1 MKSCLFLNFDMSM
14 HFKFV
19 FTVIQPA
26 NFSYIHCDIL
36 NIAKGWY
43 YKVWKEIILFHLGW
57 MDIDY
62 VIRKD
67 KPLAVANTSTLE
79 DITLYEWWERSNHLN
94 MMFIKSTRISTG
106 IRVSVDQ
113 YEKIHDLLKA
123 IDD

>member
-1 MKSCLFLNFDMSM
+1 
-14 HFKFV
+14 
-19 FTVIQPA
+19 
-26 NFSYIHCDIL
+26 
-36 NIAKGWY
+36 
-43 YKVWKEIILFHLGW
+43 

-67 KPLAVANTSTLE
+67 KPLPVANTSTLE
-79 DITLYEWWERSNHLN
+79 DITLYERWERSNHLN
-94 MMFIKSTRISTG
+94 MMLIKTRISTG

>member
-1 MKSCLFLNFDMSM
+1 
-14 HFKFV
+14 
-19 FTVIQPA
+19 
-26 NFSYIHCDIL
+26 
-36 NIAKGWY
+36 
-43 YKVWKEIILFHLGW
+43 

-62 VIRKD
+62 AIRKD

-79 DITLYEWWERSNHLN
+79 DITLYERWERSNHLN
-94 MMFIKSTRISTG
+94 MMLIKTRISTG

>member
-1 MKSCLFLNFDMSM
+1 
-14 HFKFV
+14 
-19 FTVIQPA
+19 
-26 NFSYIHCDIL
+26 
-36 NIAKGWY
+36 
-43 YKVWKEIILFHLGW
+43 

-62 VIRKD
+62 AIRKD

-79 DITLYEWWERSNHLN
+79 DITLYERWERSNHLN
-94 MMFIKSTRISTG
+94 MMPIKTRISTG

>member
-1 MKSCLFLNFDMSM
+1 
-14 HFKFV
+14 
-19 FTVIQPA
+19 
-26 NFSYIHCDIL
+26 
-36 NIAKGWY
+36 
-43 YKVWKEIILFHLGW
+43 

-62 VIRKD
+62 AIRKD

-79 DITLYEWWERSNHLN
+79 DIPLYERWERSNHLN
-94 MMFIKSTRISTG
+94 MMLIKTRISTG